1 MHRGIFLDRDGV
13 INEERGSYTYK
24 VADFVLLPGVQEA
37 VSQLYAAGFLLIV
50 ITNQG
55 GIGKGLYSHADVKKC
70 HQHMQKCLGGRITDV
85 LYSADHPDKVP
96 AGTRK
101 PSPYLFTRAMALHNI
116 GLANSWALGD
126 QLRDIE
132 AAQAAGLQSIGIGKR
147 GHLLGADFHALS
159 LLAATKQVILANT
172 PQGGQA
178 THTQG

>member
-37 VSQLYAAGFLLIV
+37 IFQLYVAGFLLIV

-85 LYSADHPDKVP
+85 LYSPDHPDKM
-96 AGTRK
+96 TSLSRK
-101 PSPYLFTRAMALHNI
+101 PSPYLFKHAMALHNI
-116 GLANSWALGD
+116 GPANSWALGD
-126 QLRDIE
+126 QVRDIE
-132 AAQAAGLQSIGIGKR
+132 AAHAVGLQSIGIGKK

-159 LLAATKQVILANT
+159 LLAATKHIILANT
-172 PQGGQA
+172 RQGE
-178 THTQG
+178 HTT